1 MRGNA
6 LRFYRRAKVKD
17 GGSDRIQIFAEEVM
31 LFDARAKLASVNLVS
46 RLDDH
51 GWDGHLVSLLHVSM
65 LPESSIICF

>member
-1 MRGNA
+1 
-6 LRFYRRAKVKD
+6 
-17 GGSDRIQIFAEEVM
+17 M

-51 GWDGHLVSLLHVSM
+51 GWDGHLVSHVSM